1 MPKRTVPSVPK
12 SLDAETQRFLAPLKE
27 NLEIISGQRGGQA
40 QKLPSTATTAQIIEK
55 INEIL
60 DRLQ

>member
-1 MPKRTVPSVPK
+1 MSKRTIPAVPK
-12 SLDAETQRFLAPLKE
+12 ASDAEMQRFLAPLKE
-27 NLEIISGQRGGQA
+27 NLEIISGQRGGQV

-55 INEIL
+55 LNELI